1 MSTNMNVEQMLDLIE
16 ETLDEGASIPLSGG
30 KHLVDVDKIRDYLDD
45 VRLNLP
51 GELRQARNI
60 VSDRSQIISEATA
73 QAEAIVKKAEER
85 ARILVGEQEVVK
97 MAQKQAAEIVATA
110 QGEARTMRQTVT
122 DYCENMLR
130 TTEETMAA
138 NAAQV
143 KTVRAN
149 LRQNAKNSVSNG

>member
-30 KHLVDVDKIRDYLDD
+30 KHLVDVDKIRDYLDE

-51 GELRQARNI
+51 GELHQARNI
-60 VSDRSQIISEATA
+60 VGDRSQILTDANA

-85 ARILVGEQEVVK
+85 ARILVSEQEIVK
-97 MAQKQAAEIVATA
+97 AAQKRAADIVAAA
-110 QGEARTMRQTVT
+110 QSEARTMRQTVT
-122 DYCENMLR
+122 DYCANMLKN
-130 TTEETMAA
+130 TEEAMTG
-138 NAAQV
+138 NAAQI

-149 LRQNAKNSVSNG
+149 LRQNAKNSTGK

>member
-30 KHLVDVDKIRDYLDD
+30 KHLVDVDKIRDYLDE

-51 GELRQARNI
+51 GELHQARNI
-60 VSDRSQIISEATA
+60 VGDRSQILTDANA

-85 ARILVGEQEVVK
+85 ARILVSEQEIVK
-97 MAQKQAAEIVATA
+97 AAQKRAADIVAAA
-110 QGEARTMRQTVT
+110 QSEARTMRQTVT
-122 DYCENMLR
+122 DYCENMLK
-130 TTEETMAA
+130 TTEEAMAG
-138 NAAQV
+138 NAAQI

-149 LRQNAKNSVSNG
+149 LRQNAKNSTGN